1 MSIFLI
7 RSSNWFEK
15 SYICVYLFKK
25 IIPMFKFMSIFI
37 YLGDAIESYITI
49 FLYCVCGNDQSAA
62 VIQVGIYV
70 FTRLLVIKL
79 RQAN

>member
-25 IIPMFKFMSIFI
+25 IIPMFKFMSISI

-49 FLYCVCGNDQSAA
+49 FFYIV
-62 VIQVGIYV
+62 YV
-70 FTRLLVIKL
+70 ETTSQLPWSKLVYMFLL
-79 RQAN
+79 AFS